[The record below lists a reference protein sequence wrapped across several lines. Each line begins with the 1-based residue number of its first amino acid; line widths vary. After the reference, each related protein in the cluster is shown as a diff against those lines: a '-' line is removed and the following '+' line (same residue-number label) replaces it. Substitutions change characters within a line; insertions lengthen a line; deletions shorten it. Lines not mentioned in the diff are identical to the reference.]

1 MKSSFKLTALTM
13 LVLFGAY
20 LVPASRLYIEEAI
33 SGLVFGTRDVDTKE
47 GVDEILTQFPMIS
60 QGDLPNAFLE
70 RAGITTPKFK
80 RLSPKRY
87 FVLGK
92 KDLYRKVAGHLRI
105 VDLFARDAETLAG
118 FWWSD
123 TPLYWGI
130 DPRIL
135 YKVIELRM
143 ALKEEGWNEN
153 GFHVNYGYR
162 HPALNAAV
170 GGAPVSRHISGDALD
185 IVVDD
190 INKDGKRNA
199 ADKEILLTLCEKRL
213 IAGQG
218 GIGRYPGSQVVHI
231 DLRGKRAR
239 WDSY

>member
-1 MKSSFKLTALTM
+1 MKLTLKLTVLLM

-20 LVPASRLYIEEAI
+20 LVPTSRLYIEKAI
-33 SGLVFGTRDVDTKE
+33 SGLAFGTKDVNTRE

-60 QGDLPNAFLE
+60 QGELTDAFLE
-70 RAGITTPKFK
+70 TAGITTPRFK
-80 RLSPKRY
+80 RLSPKRF
-87 FVLGK
+87 FVIKK

-105 VDLFARDAETLAG
+105 LDLFARDTETLAG
-118 FWWSD
+118 FWWSEER
-123 TPLYWGI
+123 LYWGI

-135 YKVIELRM
+135 YKIIELRA
-143 ALKEEGWNEN
+143 ALKEDGWNEN

-162 HPALNAAV
+162 HPVLNEAV
-170 GGAPVSRHISGDALD
+170 GGAPVSRHLSGDALD

-190 INKDGKRNA
+190 INKDGRRNA
-199 ADKEILLTLCEKRL
+199 ADKEILLALCEDRL
-213 IAGQG
+213 IANKG
-218 GIGRYPGSQVVHI
+218 GIGRYPGTQVVHI

>member
-1 MKSSFKLTALTM
+1 MKSILKLTALM
-13 LVLFGAY
+13 VLVLFGAY
-20 LVPASRLYIEEAI
+20 LVPASRLYFEEAA
-33 SGLVFGTRDVDTKE
+33 SNLVFGRQDVETKE

-60 QGDLPNAFLE
+60 QADLPEEFL
-70 RAGITTPKFK
+70 RKAGITTPRFK
-80 RLSPKRY
+80 RLSPRRY
-87 FVLGK
+87 FVLRK

-123 TPLYWGI
+123 APLYWGI

-135 YKVIELRM
+135 YKVIELRT

-162 HPALNAAV
+162 HPALNVAV

-190 INKDGKRNA
+190 INMDGSRNA
-199 ADKEILLTLCEKRL
+199 TDKKILLVLCEERL
-213 IAGQG
+213 IADRG
-218 GIGRYPGSQVVHI
+218 GIGRYPGTQVVHI